1 VLRDGVDLLGCNK
14 VRVFRVN
21 VFKIGLELLGVRSFQ
36 VPLLHDVGQL
46 LWILGWVTKVDL
58 RGAKVRRNVKVDQ
71 SPML

>member
-1 VLRDGVDLLGCNK
+1 
-14 VRVFRVN
+14 VN